1 MATLTPPQRR
11 RLQAAY
17 RDALNVKHR
26 VDEHLVM
33 THILHFRQLSTAVR
47 RLKAL
52 THVSRYEME
61 RYMIL
66 VFHQL
71 FSTAH
76 DMLESIIYY
85 YDPYTKLAHA
95 RDALMKLLIRQREN
109 VWNVIQSNWHLPQND
124 ASAKMELT
132 LEMASATRV
141 VITAMPNMQFVEP
154 AIHASRTS
162 WNASKPVIGVLDER
176 CKTSDKAWTRAS
188 VELLKYAQQLTRAL
202 LYDDIHNTSLWA
214 TSIQRLRD
222 FWMTSARENHQ
233 EICKCVVELD
243 NFVKIVSRNE
253 QRIRDYYYR
262 HKRTDWPET
271 KYTTT
276 FAQFLAS
283 PLVDEGHEKIFDNG
297 TIDILE
303 LLTLM
308 QNATEYTSIF
318 NLLHQLQIDVEYD
331 MVGPIRRRVSVAD
344 DLLGADIDNMTY
356 LFEDIYRYTWDRTSS
371 LGAKLKQF
379 RTTMDD
385 ISLWASGVRQSLVKP
400 TNVVLQIIQRYKT
413 FLQHNVTREDMNQEF
428 VRWVITV
435 SVIPQ
440 CYTPVIFIIIIIRKQ
455 SPH

>member
-1 MATLTPPQRR
+1 MATLMPPQRR

-26 VDEHLVM
+26 VDVHLVM
-33 THILHFRQLSTAVR
+33 THILHFRQLSMAVR
-47 RLKAL
+47 NLKAAL
-52 THVSRYEME
+52 TLVSRDEME
-61 RYMIL
+61 SYMNV
-66 VFHQL
+66 VFHHL
-71 FSTAH
+71 FSAAH
-76 DMLESIIYY
+76 DVLASIVYY
-85 YDPYTKLAHA
+85 YNPYTKLAHV
-95 RDALMKLLIRQREN
+95 RDALMKLLIRQRES

-124 ASAKMELT
+124 ASAKTELT

-154 AIHASRTS
+154 AIHTSRTS

-188 VELLKYAQQLTRAL
+188 VKLLKYAQQLTRAL

-243 NFVKIVSRNE
+243 NFAKVITRNE
-253 QRIRDYYYR
+253 KRFRGFYYSRI
-262 HKRTDWPET
+262 RTDWPDT

-283 PLVDEGHEKIFDNG
+283 PLIDEGHEKRFENG

-303 LLTLM
+303 LLTDM
-308 QNATEYTSIF
+308 QNETEYTSVF

-331 MVGPIRRRVSVAD
+331 MVGPIRRRLSFTD
-344 DLLGADIDNMTY
+344 DLLGTDIDNMAY
-356 LFEDIYRYTWDRTSS
+356 LFENIYRYTWEPTGYSGDR
-371 LGAKLKQF
+371 LKKY
-379 RTTMDD
+379 RKAMDD

-400 TNVVLQIIQRYKT
+400 TNIVLQIIQRYKT
-413 FLQHNVTREDMNQEF
+413 FLQHNVTRVDMNQEF
-428 VRWVITV
+428 VR
-435 SVIPQ
+435 
-440 CYTPVIFIIIIIRKQ
+440 
-455 SPH
+455 